1 MGKAV
6 VVLSGGQDS
15 TTCLFWALETF
26 EEVHAVIFDY
36 NQRNIEEVKAAKEIA
51 DYAGVTSKVIKLDFD
66 GFAPNAMTDTA
77 MEIEEGE
84 EGEVPNTF
92 VPGRNHLFLSY
103 ASIYARKIGA
113 HHVITGVSQ
122 TDYSG
127 YPDCTNEFIKSFGK
141 TISIAMDYDIYIL
154 APLMYLDK
162 SQVWDLAEKIGGTE
176 LVDFIKKNTVSCY
189 NGIKGNGCAECP
201 SCKLRNRGYNKYLRG
216 KRQ

>member
-36 NQRNIEEVKAAKEIA
+36 GQRNIEEVEVARKIA
-51 DYAGVTSKVIKLDFD
+51 DYAGVISKVIKLNFD
-66 GFAPNAMTDTA
+66 GFTPNAMTDTA

-84 EGEVPNTF
+84 VPNTF
-92 VPGRNHLFLSY
+92 VPGRNQVFLTY
-103 ASIYARKIGA
+103 ASMYAKAIGS
-113 HHVITGVSQ
+113 HHVIIGVSQ
-122 TDYSG
+122 ADYSG

-141 TISIAMDYDIYIL
+141 TVSIAMDYDVYIL
-154 APLMYLDK
+154 TPLMYLDK
-162 SQVWDLAEKIGGTE
+162 SQVWDLADKLGGTE
-176 LVDFIKKNTVSCY
+176 LVDFIKNNTISCY

-201 SCKLRNRGYNKYLRG
+201 SCKLRNRGYNEYLRG
-216 KRQ
+216 IRQ